1 MINWLYELAVVVP
14 KAAIVFVALNPKTGV
29 VLVTVLPLMV
39 VKSPVERVVAPI
51 VVPLIVPPVIATA
64 LAAWVA
70 IVPRPSAV
78 LAAEA
83 VVEPVP
89 PLAIAN
95 VPASV
100 IVPEPVT
107 GPPEVVNPVV
117 PPDTSIDVTVPEPA
131 IFCQVGADAPLD
143 VNT

>member
-1 MINWLYELAVVVP
+1 MADP
-14 KAAIVFVALNPKTGV
+14 A
-29 VLVTVLPLMV
+29 
-39 VKSPVERVVAPI
+39 VVAPRL
-51 VVPLIVPPVIATA
+51 VPLIEPPVMATL
-64 LAAWVA
+64 LAACVA

-78 LAAEA
+78 LAAES
-83 VVEPVP
+83 VVAPVP

-100 IVPEPVT
+100 IVPVLVT
-107 GPPEVVNPVV
+107 GPPDVVKPVV

-131 IFCQVGADAPLD
+131 MFCQVGADAPFD

>member
-14 KAAIVFVALNPKTGV
+14 KDAMVFVALNPNTGV
-29 VLVTVLPLMV
+29 VLVTVLPLIT

-51 VVPLIVPPVIATA
+51 DVPLIVPPVIATA

-78 LAAEA
+78 RAAEA
-83 VVEPVP
+83 VVAPVP
-89 PLAIAN
+89 PLAKAN
-95 VPASV
+95 VPPKVNVPLEV
-100 IVPEPVT
+100 I
-107 GPPEVVNPVV
+107 GPPVKVRPVV
-117 PPDTSIDVTVPEPA
+117 PPEPSTEVTVPTPA
-131 IFCQVGADAPLD
+131 TEFQVGADAPLE